1 MTIRISRR
9 AALGA
14 ASALA
19 LPAVAHAQ
27 AWPSRPVAMVVP
39 FPPGGLADQIAR
51 PLAAAFQAALGQPFV
66 VENRPGAGGNI
77 AADAVAKAAPDGYSL
92 LVGSMGPLV
101 INEFLFPNM
110 PYEPATAFAPITFLM
125 GTPKVLVVNQQRPWR
140 SVADVIAA
148 ARAAPGR
155 LSSGSAGNGSSLHL
169 GLALF
174 NAQQATQIQHV
185 PYRGAAQALTDLVA
199 GTLDMMFDN
208 LPHALGQIRGG
219 RVKALAVATE
229 RRLPQL
235 PDVPTFAEAGVP
247 DFVVSAWFGLAAP
260 ARTPDAIVARLAEA
274 TATAM
279 RDAGVGRPLAEQ
291 GAIVNATT
299 PAAFATFM
307 ADERR
312 RWGPV
317 IRANNMRAD

>member
-14 ASALA
+14 ASVLA
-19 LPAVAHAQ
+19 LPAVARAQ
-27 AWPSRPVAMVVP
+27 AWPSRPVTMMVP

-51 PLAAAFQAALGQPFV
+51 PLAAAFQAAFGQPFV

-92 LVGSMGPLV
+92 LVGSMGPLC
-101 INEFLFPNM
+101 INEFLFASM
-110 PYEPATAFAPITFLM
+110 PYAPAIACQPIWVQLGRPKEIVVKAP
-125 GTPKVLVVNQQRPWR
+125 GPWN
-140 SVADVIAA
+140 SVADRIAA

-155 LSSGSAGNGSSLHL
+155 LTSGSAGNGSSLHL

-174 NAQQATQIQHV
+174 NAQQATEIQHV

-208 LPHALGQIRGG
+208 VPHALGQIRGG

-260 ARTPDAIVARLAEA
+260 AGTPAEIVARLSQA
-274 TATAM
+274 TAAAM
-279 RDAGVGRPLAEQ
+279 RDAGVGRPLTEQ
-291 GAIVNATT
+291 GAIVNATS
-299 PAAFATFM
+299 PAEFTTFM
-307 ADERR
+307 ANERR

>member
-1 MTIRISRR
+1 MSIRMSRR
-9 AALGA
+9 MALGA
-14 ASALA
+14 ATALA
-19 LPAVAHAQ
+19 LPGLARAQ
-27 AWPSRPVAMVVP
+27 AWPARPVTMMVP

-51 PLAAAFQAALGQPFV
+51 PLAAAFQAAFGQPFV

-77 AADAVAKAAPDGYSL
+77 AADLVAKAAPDGHTLLIGSL
-92 LVGSMGPLV
+92 GPLC
-101 INEFLFPNM
+101 INEFLFASM
-110 PYEPATAFAPITFLM
+110 PYDTATAFAPISFLM
-125 GTPKVLVVNQQRPWR
+125 GTPKVLIVNPQRPWN

-155 LSSGSAGNGSSLHL
+155 LTSGSAGNGASLHL

-174 NAQQATQIQHV
+174 NARQNTEIQHV
-185 PYRGAAQALTDLVA
+185 PYRGAAPALTDLVA

-208 LPHALGQIRGG
+208 VPHALGQIRGG

-235 PDVPTFAEAGVP
+235 LDVPTFAEAGVP
-247 DFVVSAWFGLAAP
+247 EFVVSAWFGLVAP
-260 ARTPDAIVARLAEA
+260 ARTPDAILARLSEA
-274 TATAM
+274 TAAAM
-279 RDAGVGRPLAEQ
+279 AAGVGRPLMEQ

-299 PAAFATFM
+299 PAAFATFI
-307 ADERR
+307 ANERR

>member
-1 MTIRISRR
+1 MTIRITRR

-14 ASALA
+14 GSALA
-19 LPAVAHAQ
+19 LPGLARAQ
-27 AWPSRPVAMVVP
+27 AWPARPVTMLVP

-51 PLAAAFQAALGQPFV
+51 PLAAAFQAAFGQPFV
-66 VENRPGAGGNI
+66 IENRPGAGGNI
-77 AADAVAKAAPDGYSL
+77 AADAVAKATPDGYTL
-92 LVGSMGPLV
+92 LVGSMGPLC
-101 INEFLFPNM
+101 INEFLFASM
-110 PYEPATAFAPITFLM
+110 PYAPATAFAPISFLM
-125 GTPKVLVVNQQRPWR
+125 GTPKVLVVHPQRPWQT
-140 SVADVIAA
+140 VADVVAA

-155 LSSGSAGNGSSLHL
+155 LTSGSAGNGSSLHL

-174 NAQQATQIQHV
+174 NAQQGTDIQHV
-185 PYRGAAQALTDLVA
+185 PYRGAAQALTDLVG

-208 LPHALGQIRGG
+208 VPHALGQIRGG
-219 RVKALAVATE
+219 RVRALAVATG

-260 ARTPDAIVARLAEA
+260 AQTPAAIVARLSEA

-279 RDAGVGRPLAEQ
+279 REGGVGRPLIEQ
-291 GAIVNATT
+291 GAIVEATS
-299 PAAFATFM
+299 PAAFSTFL
-307 ADERR
+307 AQERH

>member
-19 LPAVAHAQ
+19 LPGPARAQ
-27 AWPSRPVAMVVP
+27 AWPSRPVAMLVP

-51 PLAAAFQAALGQPFV
+51 PLAAAFQAAFGQPFV

-77 AADAVAKAAPDGYSL
+77 AADAVAKAAPDGHTL
-92 LVGSMGPLV
+92 LVGSLGPLCV
-101 INEFLFPNM
+101 NEFLFPTM
-110 PYEPATAFAPITFLM
+110 PYDPATAFAPVSFLM
-125 GTPKVLVVNQQRPWR
+125 GTPKVLVVNAQRPWT
-140 SVADVIAA
+140 SVAEVAAA

-155 LSSGSAGNGSSLHL
+155 LTSGSAGNGSSLHL

-174 NAQQATQIQHV
+174 NAQQGTDIQHV

-208 LPHALGQIRGG
+208 VPHALGQIRGG
-219 RVKALAVATE
+219 RVRALAVATE

-235 PDVPTFAEAGVP
+235 PEVPTFAEAGVA

-260 ARTPDAIVARLAEA
+260 AGTPGTIVARLSEA
-274 TATAM
+274 TASAM
-279 RDAGVGRPLAEQ
+279 RDGGVGRALAEQ
-291 GAIVNATT
+291 GAIVQATS
-299 PAAFATFM
+299 PAEFAAFLA
-307 ADERR
+307 AERR

-317 IRANNMRAD
+317 IRANAIRAD

>member
-1 MTIRISRR
+1 MSIHISRR

-14 ASALA
+14 ACAIA
-19 LPAVAHAQ
+19 LPGMARAQ
-27 AWPSRPVAMVVP
+27 AWPSRPVTMMVP

-51 PLAAAFQAALGQPFV
+51 PLAGAFQAAFGQPFV

-77 AADAVAKAAPDGYSL
+77 AADAVAKSAPDGYTL
-92 LVGSMGPLV
+92 LVGSMGPLC

-110 PYEPATAFAPITFLM
+110 PYDPARAFAPISFLM
-125 GTPKVLVVNQQRPWR
+125 GTPKVLVVNAQRPWN

-155 LSSGSAGNGSSLHL
+155 LTSGSAGNGSSLHL

-174 NAQQATQIQHV
+174 NAQQGTEIQHV
-185 PYRGAAQALTDLVA
+185 PYRGAAQALTDLVG

-208 LPHALGQIRGG
+208 VPHALGQIRGG

-235 PDVPTFAEAGVP
+235 PDVPTFAEGGVA
-247 DFVVSAWFGLAAP
+247 DFVVSAWFGLVAP
-260 ARTPDAIVARLAEA
+260 AGTPAEIVARLSQA
-274 TATAM
+274 TAAAM

-291 GAIVNATT
+291 GAIVQATS
-299 PAAFATFM
+299 PAEFTTFI
-307 ADERR
+307 ANERR
-312 RWGPV
+312 RWGPLV
-317 IRANNMRAD
+317 RANNIRAD

>member
-9 AALGA
+9 TALAA
-14 ASALA
+14 ASVLA
-19 LPAVAHAQ
+19 LPGLARAQ
-27 AWPSRPVAMVVP
+27 AWPARPVTMIVP

-51 PLAAAFQAALGQPFV
+51 PLAAAFQAAFGQPFV

-77 AADAVAKAAPDGYSL
+77 AADAVAKAAPDGHTL
-92 LVGSMGPLV
+92 LVGSMGPLC
-101 INEFLFPNM
+101 INEFLFPSM
-110 PYEPATAFAPITFLM
+110 PYDTATAFAPISFLM
-125 GTPKVLVVNQQRPWR
+125 GTPKVLIVNPQRPWT

-155 LSSGSAGNGSSLHL
+155 LTSGSAGNGSSLHL

-174 NAQQATQIQHV
+174 NAQQNTDIQHV
-185 PYRGAAQALTDLVA
+185 PYRGAAPALTDLVA
-199 GTLDMMFDN
+199 GNLDMMFDN
-208 LPHALGQIRGG
+208 VPHALGQIRGG

-235 PDVPTFAEAGVP
+235 PEVPTFAEAGVP

-260 ARTPDAIVARLAEA
+260 ARTPEAIVSRLSDA
-274 TATAM
+274 TAAAM
-279 RDAGVGRPLAEQ
+279 AGGVGRPLMEQ
-291 GAIVNATT
+291 GAIVQATT
-299 PAAFATFM
+299 PAAFAAFIEG
-307 ADERR
+307 ERR

>member
-1 MTIRISRR
+1 MGIRITRR
-9 AALGA
+9 SALCA

-19 LPAVAHAQ
+19 LPAVARAQ
-27 AWPSRPVAMVVP
+27 SWPARPVTMLVP

-51 PLAAAFQAALGQPFV
+51 PLAAAFQAAFGQPFV

-77 AADAVAKAAPDGYSL
+77 AADAVAKAAPDGTTL
-92 LVGSMGPLV
+92 LVGSMGPLC
-101 INEFLFPNM
+101 INEFLFPSM
-110 PYEPATAFAPITFLM
+110 PYDTATAFAPISFLM
-125 GTPKVLVVNQQRPWR
+125 GTPKVLIVNPQRPWT

-155 LSSGSAGNGSSLHL
+155 LTSGSAGNGSSLHL

-174 NAQQATQIQHV
+174 NAQQGTDIQHV
-185 PYRGAAQALTDLVA
+185 PYRGAAPALTDLVA

-208 LPHALGQIRGG
+208 VPHALGQIRGG

-260 ARTPDAIVARLAEA
+260 ARTPEAIVSRLAEA
-274 TATAM
+274 TAAAIA
-279 RDAGVGRPLAEQ
+279 AGVGRPLTDQ
-291 GAIVNATT
+291 GAIVQATA
-299 PAAFATFM
+299 PAAFATFI
-307 ADERR
+307 ANERR

-317 IRANNMRAD
+317 IRANNIRAD

>member
-1 MTIRISRR
+1 MSIRISRR

-19 LPAVAHAQ
+19 LPAVARAQ
-27 AWPSRPVAMVVP
+27 AWPSRPVTMLVP

-51 PLAAAFQAALGQPFV
+51 PLAAAFQATFGQPFV

-77 AADAVAKAAPDGYSL
+77 AADAVAKSAPDGYTV
-92 LVGSMGPLV
+92 LVGSMGPLC
-101 INEFLFPNM
+101 INEFLFPSM
-110 PYEPATAFAPITFLM
+110 PYDPATAFAPITFLM
-125 GTPKVLVVNQQRPWR
+125 GTPKVLVVNPQRPWN

-155 LSSGSAGNGSSLHL
+155 LTSGSAGNGSSLHL

-174 NAQQATQIQHV
+174 NAQQNTDIQHV

-208 LPHALGQIRGG
+208 VPHALAQIRGG

-260 ARTPDAIVARLAEA
+260 AGTPAGIVARLSEA
-274 TATAM
+274 TAAAM
-279 RDAGVGRPLAEQ
+279 RDTGVGRPLTEQ
-291 GAIVNATT
+291 GAIVNATS
-299 PAAFATFM
+299 PAEFTTFM
-307 ADERR
+307 ANERR

>member
-9 AALGA
+9 AVLGA
-14 ASALA
+14 APALA
-19 LPAVAHAQ
+19 LPAAARAQ
-27 AWPSRPVAMVVP
+27 AWPSRPVAMLVP

-51 PLAAAFQAALGQPFV
+51 PLAAAFQAAFGQPFV

-77 AADAVAKAAPDGYSL
+77 AADAVAKAAPDGHTL
-92 LVGSMGPLV
+92 LVGSLGPLCV
-101 INEFLFPNM
+101 NEFLFPAM
-110 PYEPATAFAPITFLM
+110 PYDPATAFAPISFLM
-125 GTPKVLVVNQQRPWR
+125 GTPKVLVVNAQRPWT
-140 SVADVIAA
+140 SVAQVAAA

-155 LSSGSAGNGSSLHL
+155 LTSGSAGNGSSLHL

-174 NAQQATQIQHV
+174 NAQQGTDIQHV

-208 LPHALGQIRGG
+208 VPHALGQIRGG
-219 RVKALAVATE
+219 RVRALAVATE

-235 PDVPTFAEAGVP
+235 PEVPTFAEAGVA

-260 ARTPDAIVARLAEA
+260 AGTPGTIVARLSDA
-274 TATAM
+274 TASAM
-279 RDAGVGRPLAEQ
+279 RDGGVGRALAEQ
-291 GAIVNATT
+291 GAIVQATS
-299 PAAFATFM
+299 PAEFAAFLA
-307 ADERR
+307 AERR

-317 IRANNMRAD
+317 IRANAIRAD